1 MLIAAFFIIARSRKK
16 LQMPSTDK
24 QNLVKWSTIQPQKRD
39 EILIPANKA
48 EPINTV
54 PSIKGRQRRKN
65 AV

>member
-1 MLIAAFFIIARSRKK
+1 
-16 LQMPSTDK
+16 MPSTDK